1 MFFKKRGWEF
11 PLGRRGARPYRG
23 PGGRRGSGG
32 PARGERGAARGFAR
46 AFAPAFATAFA
57 RVWERAFDR
66 AKPAGRPHRRDSG
79 DAAIH
84 RPRGGRP
91 AATAFGSNDGRAQ
104 PASAAQSTP

>member
-1 MFFKKRGWEF
+1 M
-11 PLGRRGARPYRG
+11 
-23 PGGRRGSGG
+23 
-32 PARGERGAARGFAR
+32 
-46 AFAPAFATAFA
+46 
-57 RVWERAFDR
+57 WERAFDR